1 MNIESFEK
9 FESEALAA
17 GFEEALVREW
27 APHQVIAMHSHP
39 FDASA
44 VVTQGEMWLTCDGD
58 TQYLTRGGTF
68 DLPRGKPHSERYGPE
83 GAVYWV
89 ARRSI

>member
-1 MNIESFEK
+1 MNFENFEQ
-9 FESEALAA
+9 FESDAHAA
-17 GFEEALVREW
+17 GFDEAIVREW
-27 APHQVIAMHSHP
+27 AAHQVIPMHSHP

-68 DLPRGKPHSERYGPE
+68 NLPRGKLHSERYGPE

-89 ARRSI
+89 ARRSK